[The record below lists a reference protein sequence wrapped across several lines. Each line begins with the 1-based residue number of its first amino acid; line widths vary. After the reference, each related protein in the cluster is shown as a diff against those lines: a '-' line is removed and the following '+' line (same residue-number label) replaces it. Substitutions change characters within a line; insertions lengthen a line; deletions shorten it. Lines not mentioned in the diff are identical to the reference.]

1 MVLKDVW
8 NFITGL
14 FAPGPKMMDVK
25 VTAYGWWDNDPPG
38 SATIAYPYA
47 NGGKTIHFRAGGIG
61 SYDDPITFAADPKVF
76 PKGTRIYI
84 PRLMKFFIMEDL
96 CGAALKRKEGELPI
110 VDIWI
115 GGTSASDRDDLT
127 EAEENLTRER
137 EKILVNAHNTF
148 SCDPAPLFKG

>member
-1 MVLKDVW
+1 MALKDIW
-8 NFITGL
+8 CFITGL

-38 SATIAYPYA
+38 SATIAFPSL
-47 NGGKTIHFRAGGIG
+47 NGKRTHFRAGGVG

-76 PKGTRIYI
+76 KKGTMIYI
-84 PRLMKFFIMEDL
+84 PRLMKFFIMEDI
-96 CGAALKRKEGELPI
+96 CGAALKRKEGEPPI

-115 GGTSASDRDDLT
+115 GGTATSDRDDLT
-127 EAEENLTRER
+127 EAEENLTRET
-137 EKILVNAHNTF
+137 EKILVNPHNSF